1 MIGEIVIQPD
11 AAATRLQP
19 GAPVLQIENLSLVD
33 HIGRRILDG
42 FSLRVAAGEIVG
54 IAGVDGN
61 GQTEL
66 VELLAGVREP
76 SDGKYQSLSRLRWR

>member
-1 MIGEIVIQPD
+1 MIGEIVTQPD

-19 GAPVLQIENLSLVD
+19 GEPVLQVEDLSLDD
-33 HIGRRILDG
+33 HTGRRILDQLS
-42 FSLRVAAGEIVG
+42 FRVSAGEIVG

-66 VELLAGVREP
+66 VELLAGVRQS
-76 SDGKYQSLSRLRWR
+76 SDGKINTRPARWR